1 MTNCPP
7 IASLCLQKNKHLS
20 ALSREDHSIFLML
33 GAIHKRIGIVE
44 ELLPINSQFINILTC
59 LSNLKM
65 LTENEN
71 TMITNFI
78 QNVIPSFDK
87 EMNFFG
93 VVIKTLNDDNISP
106 LDVKM
111 IRNKL
116 SMKEFSIVYLNKITL
131 EKIYSASS
139 NFGDIFYYDELDLK
153 NYHNEKIMIDVNL
166 NIKRIIY
173 MKEIDTK
180 NIVSS
185 IDNIITNC
193 IKESFIIIKDNK
205 AKILIPRSLLVKEDL
220 FGKKESYYKKVLINI
235 SSHISFTL
243 SMENKENVKNEIIER
258 IKKSF
263 DYERIEVRKTSDV
276 GEISFEIRGKK
287 YNNYVLNHRNSILSS
302 SMNNEK
308 YIMMMKELFP
318 SFRSIEKDGIFYID
332 I

>member
-1 MTNCPP
+1 MTNCTP

-20 ALSREDHSIFLML
+20 TLSREDYSIFLML

-44 ELLPINSQFINILTC
+44 ELIPINSQFTNILTS
-59 LSNLKM
+59 LSNSKD

-71 TMITNFI
+71 TMITNLI
-78 QNVIPSFDK
+78 QNIIPSFDK
-87 EMNFFG
+87 GLQFFG
-93 VVIKTLNDDNISP
+93 VLIKTLNDDNFIP

-116 SMKEFSIVYLNKITL
+116 SIKEFSIVYLNKITL
-131 EKIYSASS
+131 VKIYSASS
-139 NFGDIFYYDELDLK
+139 NFGDIFYYDELDLN

-166 NIKRIIY
+166 SIKRIIY
-173 MKEIDTK
+173 MKEIDT
-180 NIVSS
+180 NYIASS
-185 IDNIITNC
+185 IENIISNC

-205 AKILIPRSLLVKEDL
+205 AKILIPLSLLVKEDL

-243 SMENKENVKNEIIER
+243 STENKENVKNEIIER
-258 IKKSF
+258 IKKYF
-263 DYERIEVRKTSDV
+263 DYDCIEVRKISDV
-276 GEISFEIRGKK
+276 GEISFEIKGKQ
-287 YNNYVLNHRNSILSS
+287 YNNYVLNHRNNILSS
-302 SMNNEK
+302 SMNKEK

-318 SFRSIEKDGIFYID
+318 SFKSIEKDGIFYID